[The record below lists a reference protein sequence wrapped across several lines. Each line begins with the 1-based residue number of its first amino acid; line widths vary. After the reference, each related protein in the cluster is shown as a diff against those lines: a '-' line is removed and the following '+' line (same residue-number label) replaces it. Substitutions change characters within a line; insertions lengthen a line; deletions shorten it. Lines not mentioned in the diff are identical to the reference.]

1 VGINVIGYID
11 ELQEYT
17 YTWCFCV
24 FIDEHLN
31 WKVHIDYV
39 YKKLLKF
46 TGIFYKIRDVV
57 PYACLK
63 KLYFGFVNPHLLY
76 GIEVYGTA
84 SITALDK
91 LCKLNNKIL
100 RILRLVL

>member
-1 VGINVIGYID
+1 MEFAV
-11 ELQEYT
+11 
-17 YTWCFCV
+17 
-24 FIDEHLN
+24 N
-31 WKVHIDYV
+31 WNLHRDYV

-63 KLYFGFVNPHLLY
+63 QLYFAFVNPHLLY

-91 LCKLNNKIL
+91 LYKLNNKIF
-100 RILRLVL
+100 RILLKKKIDTPIKDLYTHFNTLPIHSL